1 MTRPGGSWATFLF
14 LPRCD
19 VICDC
24 EVICRQRQ
32 NGIYLLNRSQM
43 TSQRVKNTRRSR
55 VAWLLF
61 FTRCDVFCDLL
72 QYTHMEKCNLFVLY
86 NKNSN
91 GLLKDLGGMKKEKQV
106 CWRDLTWIWRH
117 LCACPLIDQVNN
129 QWKCTQSRYGIKS
142 RYGINIYSETLYIT
156 ILMGTAFKTSSFV
169 MQSSQKLSSS
179 SLRVLSVKNNSQLA
193 NKVALSISNIY
204 CYFQRSVVFVQ
215 LKHFNFHFPLS

>member
-1 MTRPGGSWATFLF
+1 MCCT
-14 LPRCD
+14 D
-19 VICDC
+19 
-24 EVICRQRQ
+24 
-32 NGIYLLNRSQM
+32 RSQM
-43 TSQRVKNTRRSR
+43 IPDDHRWSTACKEQKSTTRDE
-55 VAWLLF
+55 VAWRDCCSVHAV
-61 FTRCDVFCDLL
+61 TSSVI
-72 QYTHMEKCNLFVLY
+72 YYSTHTWEKRYLFVLY
-86 NKNSN
+86 NTNSN